1 MIEKDKIKINKSYFS
16 YEKNIFLFLKYL
28 DLYLMPY
35 LLTKSLL
42 SFDHYIFK
50 SFYIFLISF
59 FSNTFSAISGGGA
72 GLLQLPALILS
83 GVPYYQ
89 ALASHKL
96 ATVALGIGGSLRN
109 YKSLGNDISVAWQIL
124 IFGLPGVI
132 LGASVVE
139 YISEKYL
146 YLILGIISIL
156 LAFYS
161 FLKPDL
167 GLSSGNK
174 KLNFVHKI
182 RFLIFI
188 FFIGILN
195 GSISSGTGLLVTML
209 LIKTF
214 EMDFLRAISL
224 TFFTVGIFWNFIG
237 AVFLTRIGSVPSNI
251 LLALIIGSFTGGYL
265 GAHISKISGNT
276 LIKKTFITVCILVGI
291 SLLMKSIKSFF

>member
-1 MIEKDKIKINKSYFS
+1 M
-16 YEKNIFLFLKYL
+16 L
-28 DLYLMPY
+28 Y
-35 LLTKSLL
+35 LLTKSLG
-42 SFDHYIFK
+42 SVDHFIFK

-109 YKSLGNDISVAWQIL
+109 YKSLGNDVSVAWQIL

-132 LGASVVE
+132 LGSSIVE
-139 YISEKYL
+139 HISENYL

-167 GLSSGNK
+167 GLSSGDN
-174 KLNFVHKI
+174 KLNFAQKI

-188 FFIGILN
+188 FLIGILN
-195 GSISSGTGLLVTML
+195 GSISSGTGLLVTIL

-214 EMDFLRAISL
+214 EMDFLRAISM
-224 TFFTVGIFWNFIG
+224 TFFTVGIFWNFVG
-237 AVFLTRIGSVPSNI
+237 AVFLARIGSVPSNI
-251 LLALIIGSFTGGYL
+251 LFILIIGSFTGGYF
-265 GAHISKISGNT
+265 GAYLSKLNGNV
-276 LIKKTFITVCILVGI
+276 LIKKTFITVCIFVGT
-291 SLLMKSIKSFF
+291 SLLIKSIKSFL

>member
-1 MIEKDKIKINKSYFS
+1 M
-16 YEKNIFLFLKYL
+16 L
-28 DLYLMPY
+28 Y
-35 LLTKSLL
+35 LLTIILL
-42 SFDHYIFK
+42 GSFDNSLFE

-83 GVPYYQ
+83 GMPYYQ

-109 YKSLGNDISVAWQIL
+109 YKSFGNDINVAWQIL

-132 LGASVVE
+132 LGSSIVG

-146 YLILGIISIL
+146 YLILGIFSIL

-161 FLKPDL
+161 LLKSDL
-167 GLSSGNK
+167 GLSSGNN
-174 KLNFVHKI
+174 KLNLVHKI
-182 RFLIFI
+182 RFSIFI
-188 FFIGILN
+188 FLIGILN
-195 GSISSGTGLLVTML
+195 GSISSGTGLLVTIL

-237 AVFLTRIGSVPSNI
+237 AVLLTNIGSVPFDI
-251 LLALIIGSFTGGYL
+251 LILLIIGSFTGGYF
-265 GAHISKISGNT
+265 GAHLSKLNGNI
-276 LIKKTFITVCILVGI
+276 LIKKTFTTVCILVGS
-291 SLLMKSIKSFF
+291 SLLIKSIKSFM